1 MYQNIID
8 TRIAGI
14 PAKVGVTHAYRQSG
28 SFVRNEVSDLDYHGY
43 MEFDY
48 EVLDM
53 RGKRAVWLERKL
65 TDAMR
70 TQIEQQIAEAV

>member
-14 PAKVGVTHAYRQSG
+14 PAKVGVTHVYRQRG
-28 SFVRNEVSDLDYHGY
+28 SRLQNEVSDLDYHGY
-43 MEFDY
+43 VEFEY
-48 EVLDM
+48 EVLDT

-70 TQIEQQIAEAV
+70 NQIEQQIKEAV

>member
-1 MYQNIID
+1 MYQNIIN

-14 PAKVGVTHAYRQSG
+14 PAKVGVTHVYKQRG
-28 SFVRNEVSDLDYHGY
+28 SHLPNEVSDLDYYGY
-43 MEFDY
+43 MEFEY
-48 EVLDM
+48 EVLDT

-65 TDAMR
+65 TDVMR

>member
-14 PAKVGVTHAYRQSG
+14 PAKIGVTHVYRQSG
-28 SFVRNEVSDLDYHGY
+28 SFMPDEVSDLDYYGY
-43 MEFDY
+43 REFDY
-48 EVLDM
+48 EILDM

-65 TDAMR
+65 TDSIR
-70 TQIEQQIAEAV
+70 TQIEQQIAEVM

>member
-8 TRIAGI
+8 ARIAGI
-14 PAKVGVTHAYRQSG
+14 PAKVGVTHVYRQSG
-28 SFVRNEVSDLDYHGY
+28 SFLQNEVSDLDYHGY
-43 MEFDY
+43 LQFDY

-53 RGKRAVWLERKL
+53 QGKRAVWLERKL
-65 TDAMR
+65 TDVMR

>member
-1 MYQNIID
+1 MYQNIIE

-14 PAKVGVTHAYRQSG
+14 PAKIGVTHVYRQSG
-28 SFVRNEVSDLDYHGY
+28 SFLPDEVSDLDYYGY

-48 EVLDM
+48 EILDM

-65 TDAMR
+65 TDKIR
-70 TQIEQQIAEAV
+70 SEIDQQIAEAI

>member
-1 MYQNIID
+1 MYQNIIE

-14 PAKVGVTHAYRQSG
+14 PAKIGVTHVYRQSG
-28 SFVRNEVSDLDYHGY
+28 SLMPDEVSDLDYYGY

-48 EVLDM
+48 EILDM

-65 TDAMR
+65 TDSIR
-70 TQIEQQIAEAV
+70 TQIEQQIAEAI

>member
-14 PAKVGVTHAYRQSG
+14 PAKIGVTHVYRQSG
-28 SFVRNEVSDLDYHGY
+28 SFMPDEVSDLDYYGY

-48 EVLDM
+48 EILDM
-53 RGKRAVWLERKL
+53 QGKRAVWLERKL
-65 TDAMR
+65 TDSIR
-70 TQIEQQIAEAV
+70 TQIEQQIAETV

>member
-1 MYQNIID
+1 MYQNIIE

-14 PAKVGVTHAYRQSG
+14 PAKIGVTHIYRQRG
-28 SFVRNEVSDLDYHGY
+28 SFLQNEVSDLDYHGY
-43 MEFDY
+43 LQFDY

-53 RGKRAVWLERKL
+53 QGKRAVWLERKL
-65 TDAMR
+65 TDSIR

>member
-1 MYQNIID
+1 MYQNIIE

-14 PAKVGVTHAYRQSG
+14 PAKIGVTHVYRQSG
-28 SFVRNEVSDLDYHGY
+28 SLMQNEVSDLDYYGY

-48 EVLDM
+48 EILDM

-65 TDAMR
+65 TDSIR
-70 TQIEQQIAEAV
+70 TQIEQQIAEAI

>member
-1 MYQNIID
+1 MYQNIIT

-14 PAKVGVTHAYRQSG
+14 PAKVGVTHIYRQRG
-28 SFVRNEVSDLDYHGY
+28 SFLQSEVSDLDYHGY
-43 MEFDY
+43 LQFDY

-65 TDAMR
+65 TDSIR
-70 TQIEQQIAEAV
+70 TQIEQQIAEAI

>member
-1 MYQNIID
+1 MYQNIIE

-14 PAKVGVTHAYRQSG
+14 PAKIGVTHVYRQSG
-28 SFVRNEVSDLDYHGY
+28 SLMPDEVSDLDYYGY

-48 EVLDM
+48 EILDM

-65 TDAMR
+65 TDSIR
-70 TQIEQQIAEAV
+70 IQIEQQIAEVM

>member
-1 MYQNIID
+1 MYQEIIS

-14 PAKVGVTHAYRQSG
+14 PAKVGVKHIYRQAG
-28 SFVRNEVSDLDYHGY
+28 SFLQNEVSDLDYYGY

-48 EVLDM
+48 EILDM

-70 TQIEQQIAEAV
+70 TKIEQQIAEAV